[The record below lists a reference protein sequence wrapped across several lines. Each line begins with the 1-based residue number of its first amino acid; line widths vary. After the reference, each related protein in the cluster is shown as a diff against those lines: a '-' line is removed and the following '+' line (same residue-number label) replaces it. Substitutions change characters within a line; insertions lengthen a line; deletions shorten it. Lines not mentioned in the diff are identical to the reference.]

1 MTQHVFLIPGFFGF
15 ANLGGLFYFAH
26 LVEFLSRSFSE
37 LGIDATIQIV
47 PTHPTGSIRRRAALL
62 LEAIWNSPARE
73 GGEIALI
80 GHSTGGLDARLL
92 VTPNV
97 SLATDLPVESIASR
111 VSAVITVST
120 PHHGTPLSR
129 LFSGPL
135 GRQLLRTFSLSTIH
149 AIRFGH
155 LPLSVVFKLGALLVR
170 FDDHLGLSHTIADQV
185 FADLL
190 ADFSA
195 DRRREVQQFLE
206 HATLEQ
212 SLVAQLTPESADVF
226 NAGTSDRQTVCYGS
240 VVSLVPKPGL
250 RSIRRLGLDPYSQ
263 ATHALFQLLYRACAG
278 GKERHAPPTITED
291 QAAALRRWLGAVPN
305 GSDCDG
311 IVPALSQ
318 VWGEVIFAAHGDH
331 HDVIGNFGDAR
342 HEPPHYDWLASGSG
356 FNRRR
361 FEALWLAVAQY
372 IERAGQQAAARRA
385 EG

>member
-1 MTQHVFLIPGFFGF
+1 M
-15 ANLGGLFYFAH
+15 
-26 LVEFLSRSFSE
+26 
-37 LGIDATIQIV
+37 
-47 PTHPTGSIRRRAALL
+47 LL
-62 LEAIWNSPARE
+62 QAIWDSPAHEE
-73 GGEIALI
+73 GQISLI
-80 GHSTGGLDARLL
+80 GHSSGGLDARLL

-97 SLATDLPVESIASR
+97 SLMTDLPVESVASR
-111 VSAVITVST
+111 VHAVVTVST
-120 PHHGTPLSR
+120 PHHGTPLST

-135 GRQLLRTFSLSTIH
+135 GRQLLRTFSLSTIY

-170 FDDHLGLSHTIADQV
+170 FDDRFGLSHSIADQV

-206 HATLEQ
+206 HASLEQ
-212 SLVAQLTPESADVF
+212 ALVAQLTPESADVF
-226 NAGTSDRQTVCYGS
+226 NAGTTDRESVLYGS

-250 RSIRRLGLDPYSQ
+250 RSIRRLGLDPYAQ
-263 ATHALFQLLYRACAG
+263 ATHALFQLLYRTCAT
-278 GKERHAPPTITED
+278 GKTCHAPPTITD
-291 QAAALRRWLGAVPN
+291 GQAAALRRWLGSLPD
-305 GSDCDG
+305 GTDCDG

-342 HEPPHYDWLASGSG
+342 HDPPHYDWLASGSG

-361 FEALWLAVAQY
+361 FEALWTAVAQY
-372 IERAGQQAAARRA
+372 IGRVGTGSSSEPAEAPPARRA
-385 EG
+385 PSQAIAR